1 MEQFQ
6 FLTAYWV
13 PQSSGFLISLGTIV
27 VAQTKDFVN
36 QITNEIGPL
45 TLLMGMLGLLVYL
58 RRTQLDA
65 GNRQMERV
73 SPRQERAFMRIACR
87 AEGESVDTRTLEQSR
102 EAQRFFR
109 QVQRLVFDSG
119 IAIAKSEVELRAE
132 RSAQHGVVIGV
143 PDPQRLP
150 KVAKVLSRAF
160 ASIGVD
166 ARIVAKNGAMA
177 KPAHPAN
184 SPS

>member
-1 MEQFQ
+1 MEQLQ
-6 FLTAYWV
+6 LLTAYWL
-13 PQSSGFLISLGTIV
+13 PQSNHFLISLGTTL
-27 VAQTKDFVN
+27 VAQTKDLVG
-36 QITNEIGPL
+36 QITSEIVPL
-45 TLLMGMLGLLVYL
+45 TILLGILGLLVYL

-73 SPRQERAFMRIACR
+73 SPRQERAFMRIASL
-87 AEGESVDTRTLEQSR
+87 AEGESVDTRTLEQSQ

-143 PDPQRLP
+143 PDPHRLP

-160 ASIGVD
+160 ASIGVN
-166 ARIVAKNGAMA
+166 ARIVAKNGAMVR
-177 KPAHPAN
+177 PAHPAN
-184 SPS
+184 NP